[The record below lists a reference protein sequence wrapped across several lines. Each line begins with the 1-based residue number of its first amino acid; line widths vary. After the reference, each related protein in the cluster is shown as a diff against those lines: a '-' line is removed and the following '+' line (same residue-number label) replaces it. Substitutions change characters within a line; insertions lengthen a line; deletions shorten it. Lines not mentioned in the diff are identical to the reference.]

1 MHTLQYMFTMHSPA
15 PGEYVSEGMKS
26 SCLTCDMGADIPGGD
41 LGRNKV
47 DSPGGM
53 AIVRTSHTTCWAR
66 EKKDNV
72 WLPVEK
78 FIENFKMVR
87 AGH

>member
-1 MHTLQYMFTMHSPA
+1 
-15 PGEYVSEGMKS
+15 
-26 SCLTCDMGADIPGGD
+26 MGTDIPGGE

-53 AIVRTSHTTCWAR
+53 AIVRTSHTTVGP
-66 EKKDNV
+66 EKKRTMCGCQ
-72 WLPVEK
+72 LK
-78 FIENFKMVR
+78 KIIENFKMVR